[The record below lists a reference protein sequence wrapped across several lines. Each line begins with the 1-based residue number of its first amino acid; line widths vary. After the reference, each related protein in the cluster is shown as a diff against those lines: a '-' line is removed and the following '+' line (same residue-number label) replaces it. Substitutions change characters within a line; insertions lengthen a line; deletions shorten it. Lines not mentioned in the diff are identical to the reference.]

1 MRTHKTEGI
10 IIKRR
15 NIGEADKILTV
26 FSKDFGKM
34 QAKAKG
40 IRKITSK
47 RSSSLDLLTTCRISF
62 YKGPGMPLIT
72 EVEPVDSHPSI
83 KKNLE
88 RVYTAY
94 HMCELVDGL
103 CAEEQ
108 ENETVY
114 ALFGETLQKLGREK
128 YLKELINDFEIQL
141 LTRLGFW
148 GKEQI
153 ENETNVQMYIES
165 LLERKLRSKNIY
177 SKLLS

>member
-1 MRTHKTEGI
+1 MRTYKSEGI

-15 NIGEADKILTV
+15 NIGEADKIVTLFT
-26 FSKDFGKM
+26 KDRGKI

-40 IRKITSK
+40 IRRITSK
-47 RSSSLDLLTTCRISF
+47 RASSLDLLNTCRVAF
-62 YKGPGMPLIT
+62 YKGPGMALVT
-72 EVEPVDSHPSI
+72 EVESINSHESV

-94 HMCELVDGL
+94 HFCELIDGL

-108 ENETVY
+108 ENEKVY
-114 ALFGETLQKLGREK
+114 ELLIETLEKLPKEK
-128 YLKELINDFEIQL
+128 KLKELIQAFEIQL
-141 LTRLGFW
+141 LTYLGFW

-153 ENETNVQMYIES
+153 ENDTNVQLYIES

-177 SKLLS
+177 TKLL